1 MWLYDGGISGGLYEY
16 NITLSPF
23 SGSSSRSYYVPGL
36 GPGLFA
42 KNDTTLISSSG
53 SPIGNTVGEIAL
65 FRGVATFT
73 PKFNLPT
80 NREITGDIILTTNN
94 KLITSN
100 IDSFTFVE
108 YITQQD
114 YTTGVVEVDIN
125 LSSYLFPTPIVDVFG
140 LFIDSGNI
148 YFTVATGDVYSID
161 NVFPYAITYQ
171 TNNGLV
177 NYGASQIPSCCNV
190 SFT

>member
-1 MWLYDGGISGGLYEY
+1 MWLYDGVGGLYEY
-16 NITLSPF
+16 NITINPF
-23 SGSSSRSYYVPGL
+23 SGTSSRLYFTPLSL
-36 GPGLFA
+36 GPGLCA
-42 KNDTTLISSSG
+42 KNDTTLISSTG
-53 SPIGNTVGEIAL
+53 STIGEINL
-65 FRGVATFT
+65 LGGLATFT

-100 IDSFTFVE
+100 IDISTNME

-114 YTTGVVEVDIN
+114 YTTGVVEVDEPQGVGLDI
-125 LSSYLFPTPIVDVFG
+125 FG
-140 LFIDSGNI
+140 LFIESGEI
-148 YFTVATGDVYSID
+148 YYTTAGGDIYLIQKTS
-161 NVFPYAITYQ
+161 PYLSSYIK
-171 TNNGLV
+171 NNSLV

>member
-1 MWLYDGGISGGLYEY
+1 MWLYDGIPSGSALYEY

-23 SGSSSRSYYVPGL
+23 SGSYSRLYFPGLL
-36 GPGLFA
+36 GPGLCA

-53 SPIGNTVGEIAL
+53 NTIGEITL
-65 FRGVATFT
+65 LGGSATFI

-100 IDSFTFVE
+100 INIITNME

-114 YTTGVVEVDIN
+114 YTTGVVEVDLAQGVGLDI
-125 LSSYLFPTPIVDVFG
+125 FG
-140 LFIDSGNI
+140 LFIESGEI
-148 YFTVATGDVYSID
+148 YYTTALGDIYLIQKTS
-161 NVFPYAITYQ
+161 PYLSGYMQ
-171 TNNGLV
+171 NNNLV